1 MKDEILSIL
10 SDIIAIPSVA
20 LQSNLKLVEYIENYL
35 LKLGG
40 DIHLIHNYKKDKASL
55 VCFFGPR
62 DIEGGLI
69 LSGHMDTVPAD
80 VSKWSTDPFGL
91 VEGVST
97 QGEAGYFGLGVCDMK
112 TFIAQTL
119 FCVKELDQKKIKKP
133 LVLMFT
139 YDEEVGCMGVRSA
152 LSFVKSLSRT
162 IPSSAMIGEP
172 TGLKVF
178 TAHKGHTQL
187 TISVR
192 GKAGHSSRVDEGV
205 NAIDWACRVIS
216 VINDYGLELRE
227 KVEFQNLFK
236 EYPFRTLNVAKIEG
250 GSAVNIIPEDCEI
263 KVGYR
268 TLPGDDSD
276 TIYQE
281 LKHRIESEVLPALRE
296 KHPEADISFKL
307 ENEVMAMHTRE
318 GSEIEK
324 NLREIVNDFDL
335 HAAPF
340 TTEGGI
346 ISHFGVDC
354 IICGSGS
361 IKNAHQSNE
370 FIAQEDIFKGV
381 DVIKAII
388 ERMCF

>member
-1 MKDEILSIL
+1 MKQEILSIL
-10 SDIIAIPSVA
+10 SDVIAIPSVA

-40 DIHLIHNYKKDKASL
+40 DIHLIHNYKNDKASL
-55 VCFFGPR
+55 VCFLGPR
-62 DIEGGLI
+62 DVEGGLI

-91 VEGVST
+91 VEGVSLE
-97 QGEAGYFGLGVCDMK
+97 GEVGYFGLGVCDMK
-112 TFIAQTL
+112 TFLAQTL
-119 FCVKELDQKKIKKP
+119 FCVRELDQKKLKRP

-152 LSFVKSLSRT
+152 LSFIKSLSRT

-205 NAIDWACRVIS
+205 NAIEWACRVIS
-216 VINDYGLELRE
+216 VINDYGIELRE
-227 KVEFQNLFK
+227 KVKFQDLFK
-236 EYPFRTLNVAKIEG
+236 DYPFRTLNVAQIQG

-268 TLPGDDSD
+268 TLPGDNPD

-281 LKHRIESEVLPALRE
+281 LKHRVEEEVLSCLHQ
-296 KHPEADISFKL
+296 KHPAADILFKL
-307 ENEVMAMHTRE
+307 ENEVMAMHTQA

-335 HAAPF
+335 H
-340 TTEGGI
+340 
-346 ISHFGVDC
+346 
-354 IICGSGS
+354 
-361 IKNAHQSNE
+361 
-370 FIAQEDIFKGV
+370 
-381 DVIKAII
+381 
-388 ERMCF
+388 